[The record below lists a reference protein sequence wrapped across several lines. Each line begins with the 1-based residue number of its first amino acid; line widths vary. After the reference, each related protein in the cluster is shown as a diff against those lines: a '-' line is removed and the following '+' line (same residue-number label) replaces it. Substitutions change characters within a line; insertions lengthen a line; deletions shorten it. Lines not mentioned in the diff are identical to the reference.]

1 MLKNGKSRIRILLVG
16 QCESDLFQ
24 LRDVFSQ
31 SCGERILVECALSIA
46 EVESKSSQGTYDL
59 ILHDGSWKHSGTPYR
74 NLGRTVPIAGLRDQP
89 SPSPLHK
96 ALRSATCKNVKFPGP
111 CLALTLL
118 GAIDAYQKDRQREG
132 TEELLCK
139 LRRTV
144 EQSPDLVMITNDA
157 GVLEYVN
164 PAFEQVTGYAQIEV
178 VGQPLG
184 ILKSEQQ
191 AGELYEEMWNTV
203 LSGKI
208 FHGVVMNR
216 KKNGETF
223 ILEKSITPLR
233 NRQGAITHFI
243 STGRDITSQRQ
254 LEQQLQQAQ
263 KMDAIGKL
271 AGGVAHDFNNLLM
284 IISANAELT
293 LDALSQQDS
302 SRGRIVE
309 IMNAS
314 RRAADLTRQL
324 LAFSR
329 QQVQSLRLLDL
340 NAVVAELSRMLPRL
354 IGEDIQFAFIPGDD
368 LGVVKADPVQIE
380 QIVMNL
386 ATNARDAMPQ
396 GGRFTIETSK
406 FHVDDTNLMRHSI
419 MPPGEYV
426 LMIVSDSGVG
436 IPRKEMRHI
445 FEPFFTTKEAG
456 KGTGLGLA
464 TVYGIVKQSQ
474 GFIWVYSEPGLGTT
488 FKIYLPR
495 ITKAGQSAVVSP
507 TKETPRRGSETV
519 LLVEDEAPLRELTR
533 EFLTRSGYTVIEAGD
548 GEDGLRA
555 SRDYPGRIDLMITDV
570 VMPKMSGPVLAAS
583 LAAERPAMKVLF
595 VSGYAE
601 NTVLRH
607 GSIDVTARFL
617 AKPFDLTSLA
627 RKVRQVLEE
636 PMARATSA

>member
-1 MLKNGKSRIRILLVG
+1 M
-16 QCESDLFQ
+16 
-24 LRDVFSQ
+24 
-31 SCGERILVECALSIA
+31 
-46 EVESKSSQGTYDL
+46 
-59 ILHDGSWKHSGTPYR
+59 
-74 NLGRTVPIAGLRDQP
+74 
-89 SPSPLHK
+89 
-96 ALRSATCKNVKFPGP
+96 
-111 CLALTLL
+111 
-118 GAIDAYQKDRQREG
+118 
-132 TEELLCK
+132 
-139 LRRTV
+139 
-144 EQSPDLVMITNDA
+144 
-157 GVLEYVN
+157 
-164 PAFEQVTGYAQIEV
+164 
-178 VGQPLG
+178 GQPLG

-203 LSGKI
+203 LSGKV

-233 NRQGAITHFI
+233 NRQGTITHFI

-263 KMDAIGKL
+263 KMDGIGKL

-293 LDALSQQDS
+293 LDVLTQADP

-314 RRAADLTRQL
+314 HRAADLTRQL

-329 QQVQSLRLLDL
+329 RQVQSLRLLDL
-340 NAVVAELSRMLPRL
+340 NIVIAEVSRMLPRL

-406 FHVDDTNLMRHSI
+406 FHMDDTNLMRHSI

-426 LMIVSDSGVG
+426 SMIVSDSGLG
-436 IPRKEMRHI
+436 IPRDQLAHI

-464 TVYGIVKQSQ
+464 TVYGIVKQSG
-474 GFIWVYSEPGLGTT
+474 GFIWVYSETGLGTT

-495 ITKAGQSAVVSP
+495 AVQKNEVISP
-507 TKETPRRGSETV
+507 AVLTETPRGSETV
-519 LLVEDEAPLRELTR
+519 LLVEDEASVRELTR
-533 EFLTRSGYTVIEAGD
+533 EFLTRSGYTVIEGGN

-555 SRDYPGRIDLMITDV
+555 SREYPGCIDLLITDV
-570 VMPKMSGPVLAAS
+570 VMPKMSGPALAAN

-601 NTVLRH
+601 NTVLRQ

-627 RKVRQVLEE
+627 RKVRQVLGE
-636 PMARATSA
+636 PLARATNA

>member
-1 MLKNGKSRIRILLVG
+1 MLENSESRIRILLLG
-16 QCESDLFQ
+16 HCKSDL
-24 LRDVFSQ
+24 LRLKEVFAQ
-31 SCGERILVECALSIA
+31 TCGEHILVEYATSIA
-46 EVESKSSQGTYDL
+46 EVEGKSSQRTYDL
-59 ILHDGSWKHSGTPYR
+59 ILHDGSWNHSGSLNQALSHTI
-74 NLGRTVPIAGLRDQP
+74 PIADLWAQP
-89 SPSPLHK
+89 SPPALHQ
-96 ALRSATCKNVKFPGP
+96 ALQNATCKDSKYAGP

-118 GAIDAYQKDRQREG
+118 GAIDAYQKERQREG
-132 TEELLCK
+132 AEELLSK

-164 PAFEQVTGYAQIEV
+164 PAFEQVTGYAQAEV

-203 LSGKI
+203 LAGKV

-233 NRQGAITHFI
+233 NRQGTITHFI

-263 KMDAIGKL
+263 KMDGIGKL

-293 LDALSQQDS
+293 LDVLTQADP

-314 RRAADLTRQL
+314 HRAADLTRQL

-329 QQVQSLRLLDL
+329 RQVQSLRLLDL
-340 NAVVAELSRMLPRL
+340 NIVIAEVSRMLPRL

-406 FHVDDTNLMRHSI
+406 FHMDDTNLMRHSI

-426 LMIVSDSGVG
+426 SMIVSDSGLG
-436 IPRKEMRHI
+436 IPRDQLAHI

-464 TVYGIVKQSQ
+464 TVYGIVKQSG
-474 GFIWVYSEPGLGTT
+474 GFIWVYSETGLGTT

-495 ITKAGQSAVVSP
+495 AVQKNEVISP
-507 TKETPRRGSETV
+507 AVLTETPRGSETV
-519 LLVEDEAPLRELTR
+519 LLVEDEASVRELTR
-533 EFLTRSGYTVIEAGD
+533 EFLTRSGYTVIEGGN

-555 SRDYPGRIDLMITDV
+555 SREYPGCIDLLITDV
-570 VMPKMSGPVLAAS
+570 VMPKMSGPALAAN

-601 NTVLRH
+601 NTVC
-607 GSIDVTARFL
+607 
-617 AKPFDLTSLA
+617 AK
-627 RKVRQVLEE
+627 VLS
-636 PMARATSA
+636 M